1 MQIIYRKTD
10 LETLISGIRS
20 KGKTIGF
27 VPTMGALHQGHLSL
41 VKQSKAGTD
50 VTVCSIFVNPTQFND
65 PADLQRYPR
74 TPEKDAAL
82 LEQAGCDILFM
93 PAVEEVYPE
102 KDTRTFDF
110 GRLGQVLDGAARP
123 GHFNGVGQVLS
134 LLFAMVQPDK
144 AYFGFKDYQQVQIV
158 KRLVQML
165 ELPVQIVPC
174 DILREPDGLAMSS
187 RNALLSAEER
197 AVAAFIPAIMQE
209 AKRIYNT
216 QGIEASAQY
225 VLQAVAT
232 HPLMKLDYYKVCD
245 RDTLEEITQKG
256 GGAIALIA
264 VFVGRIR
271 LIDNLFL

>member
-1 MQIIYRKTD
+1 MRIISRKTE
-10 LETLISGIRS
+10 LEALISDFRS
-20 KGKTIGF
+20 QGKTIGF

-41 VKQSKAGTD
+41 VAQSKAGTD

-74 TPEKDAAL
+74 TPDKDAAM
-82 LEQAGCDILFM
+82 LEQAGCDVLFM

-134 LLFAMVQPDK
+134 ILFAMVQPDK
-144 AYFGFKDYQQVQIV
+144 AYFGLKDYQQVQIV
-158 KRLVQML
+158 KRLVQL
-165 ELPVQIVPC
+165 LHLPVQIVPC

-187 RNALLSAEER
+187 RNALLGAEER

-209 AKRIYNT
+209 AKQIYND
-216 QGIEASAQY
+216 QGLEASEQY
-225 VLQAVAT
+225 VQQAVAA
-232 HPLMKLDYYKVCD
+232 HPLMKLDYYKICD
-245 RDTLEEITQKG
+245 RDTLEEQTRKSDN
-256 GGAIALIA
+256 AIALIA
-264 VFVGRIR
+264 VFVGKIR